1 MRFTTIINKKM
12 SNDEIKREQQI
23 AILTNKVFDRY
34 ARKGVLL
41 DEHVI
46 RMVQNHIWTL
56 YASGKIKQAKLF
68 AYSCKLGLSKKL
80 EVMA

>member
-46 RMVQNHIWTL
+46 KMVQNHIWTL
-56 YASGKIKQAKLF
+56 YTSGKIKQAKLF
-68 AYSCKLGLSKKL
+68 AYSCKLDLSKMQ

>member
-1 MRFTTIINKKM
+1 MRFTTISNKKM
-12 SNDEIKREQQI
+12 SNGEIKREQEV
-23 AILTNKVFDRY
+23 AALTNKVFDRY

-46 RMVQNHIWTL
+46 KMVQNHIWTL
-56 YASGKIKQAKLF
+56 YTSGKIKQAKLF
-68 AYSCKLGLSKKL
+68 AYSCKLDLSKMQ